1 MLKEL
6 HGFSSAILIF
16 AFFVYRSWFPFLRK
30 CLAKKRRLPV
40 LRSLVSVRIFP
51 VQPSALGPGLR
62 HQCWRGGWC
71 CLAEMVCLK
80 NFGTRY
86 SNQLLFLWKKCGIVT
101 ANVAGKFL
109 VLHEHVC
116 SSARQSKRV
125 GTRHFRI
132 HIQVNLCKQ
141 EAGPGGLQKY
151 RKANGQYILYAVNS
165 PPARLS

>member
-1 MLKEL
+1 M
-6 HGFSSAILIF
+6 
-16 AFFVYRSWFPFLRK
+16 
-30 CLAKKRRLPV
+30 KK
-40 LRSLVSVRIFP
+40 
-51 VQPSALGPGLR
+51 
-62 HQCWRGGWC
+62 H
-71 CLAEMVCLK
+71 
-80 NFGTRY
+80 
-86 SNQLLFLWKKCGIVT
+86 CGIVT

-125 GTRHFRI
+125 GTRHFR
-132 HIQVNLCKQ
+132 IQVNLCKQ